1 METSNLGTGFKVTV
15 KILGL
20 CASPRRGAT
29 EAVLRKALEA
39 AKGFGCAIETE
50 YVSLSNKRIAS
61 CCDCRFCIENQMW
74 CQVKDD
80 MQEIFDLI
88 IDADALLVASPV
100 YVMSATPHLYA
111 LCSRM
116 RPAIHVYPELF
127 REKFISV
134 IAVGGKRNGGQEITI
149 SNIHNLFMARGM
161 NVVSNESGYYAGA
174 HIWSK
179 DGDAEA
185 VLQDLSG
192 IDSAEKLVRKLTE
205 ITYVHKLGRMAST
218 LLA

>member
-1 METSNLGTGFKVTV
+1 
-15 KILGL
+15 
-20 CASPRRGAT
+20 
-29 EAVLRKALEA
+29 
-39 AKGFGCAIETE
+39 
-50 YVSLSNKRIAS
+50 
-61 CCDCRFCIENQMW
+61 
-74 CQVKDD
+74 
-80 MQEIFDLI
+80 
-88 IDADALLVASPV
+88 
-100 YVMSATPHLYA
+100 
-111 LCSRM
+111 
-116 RPAIHVYPELF
+116 
-127 REKFISV
+127 
-134 IAVGGKRNGGQEITI
+134 
-149 SNIHNLFMARGM
+149 MARGM